1 MLEKEVEVGN
11 PFNPGAGRK
20 PPYLAGRGQVTS
32 SVKAD
37 MQRVYDDSEG
47 MRPVI
52 VSGLRGMGKTVLL
65 REVDDFAR
73 SQGWV
78 AICVEPSK
86 GDSLARKLAQ
96 AIYVELR
103 RLRSAERLTGR
114 AFEHALAVLRSFQ
127 LKIDPSGAYSFG
139 IDIDPAK
146 GYADSGDLSLDLGDL
161 LGALGEAARDAGT
174 AVLICIDELQ
184 EASIDDLRAL
194 NVALH
199 NIGQGSAPVPV
210 FFVGA
215 GLPTLPAVLAEAST
229 YAERMYRFY
238 TLDTLE
244 PEAAKAAYVE
254 PVEEYGSRWEGD
266 ALNAAIEAAAGYPY
280 FIQQC
285 GFCICEQIEP
295 PAAITVVEVAAG
307 IELAR
312 EELARGL
319 YRSRWDRATMK
330 GKEFMRAM
338 AIDDGASQLGDIA
351 QRMGKK
357 SANGLSVLRDR
368 LIRDGLI
375 YAPERGYVAFTVPGM
390 ADYIERAEE
399 M

>member
-1 MLEKEVEVGN
+1 VGN

-20 PPYLAGRGQVTS
+20 PPYLAGRGKVTS
-32 SVKAD
+32 SVKTD
-37 MQRVYDDSEG
+37 MRRVYEDSEG

-65 REVDDFAR
+65 RELDDFAR

-78 AICVEPSK
+78 AIWVEASK

-215 GLPTLPAVLAEAST
+215 GLPTLPAVLAEASN
-229 YAERMYRFY
+229 Y
-238 TLDTLE
+238 TLDTLDSG
-244 PEAAKAAYVE
+244 AARAAYVE
-254 PVEEYGSRWEGD
+254 PVEELGSRWESD

-295 PAAITVVEVAAG
+295 PAAITVVEVTAG

-319 YRSRWDRATMK
+319 YRSRWDRATVK